1 VADAVTAVRTPAP
14 EPGPAVV
21 WSWPDAARGLVY
33 ALPAA
38 VATAID
44 PAVGV
49 PLALGVLPACLLPL
63 PGPRR
68 ARVVIAVVGLMCGAA
83 LFVGGA
89 LAHLPTIVT
98 ALALVAVVVAAALA
112 SAGRPGGRLLLVLA
126 APLTAAGLSYDD
138 WGTSASAALL
148 LSVGAVYAWTVSLL
162 WPQRQAVTR
171 APAALPSRGDMVR
184 YGLLLGSGAAVAYL
198 VAASAGVD
206 HPGWAPAACL
216 LVARPDAG
224 LLWSRAVGRV
234 VAVLLG
240 ALVAVGVVA
249 AELPPPVLAV
259 VAGLVVST
267 AAATRGSRWYITSA
281 FTTFVVFVML
291 LQAHPEQASQKVGE
305 RVGETLIGVAL
316 AVLFGIGLPA
326 LASRT
331 RVRELSAPR

>member
-1 VADAVTAVRTPAP
+1 M
-14 EPGPAVV
+14 
-21 WSWPDAARGLVY
+21 RGLVY

-38 VATAID
+38 IATAVD

-68 ARVVIAVVGLMCGAA
+68 ARVLIAVVGFLCGAS

-89 LAHLPTIVT
+89 LAHLPTILT

-126 APLTAAGLSYDD
+126 APLAAAGLSYDD
-138 WGTSASAALL
+138 DWGTSVSAALL
-148 LSVGAVYAWTVSLL
+148 LVAGAAYAWAVSLL
-162 WPQRQAVTR
+162 WPARPATARPPAVL
-171 APAALPSRGDMVR
+171 PARGDMLT

-198 VAASAGVD
+198 VAAGAGVD

-240 ALVAVGVVA
+240 ALAAVGVVA
-249 AELPPPVLAV
+249 AELPAPVLGAIAALV
-259 VAGLVVST
+259 VAT

-291 LQAHPEQASQKVGE
+291 LQPNPEQASQKVGE
-305 RVGETLIGVAL
+305 RVGETLVGVGL

-326 LASRT
+326 LAA
-331 RVRELSAPR
+331 RVRGREPHVTERSAPR